1 MALYDVALALLVVA
15 IVVPL
20 TIVMMRHRDKLLK
33 NFDQN
38 TMKILSTCHL
48 VDGAKLCLVD
58 VDGVTVLCALSRT
71 GHISVQ
77 FMPASHGKVEI
88 ATVQS

>member
-1 MALYDVALALLVVA
+1 MSIYDVALALLVVA

-20 TIVMMRHRDKLLK
+20 TIVVMRHRDRLLK
-33 NFDQN
+33 NFDHN
-38 TMKILSTCHL
+38 TMKIRSTCHL

-58 VDGVTVLCALSRT
+58 VEGVTVLCALSRA

-77 FMPASHGKVEI
+77 FMPASSTASTK
-88 ATVQS
+88 VQS

>member
-1 MALYDVALALLVVA
+1 MTLFDAALALLVVA

-20 TIVMMRHRDKLLK
+20 TIVVMRHRDKLLQ
-33 NFDQN
+33 NFDHNQ
-38 TMKILSTCHL
+38 MKIISTCHL

-58 VDGVTVLCALSRT
+58 VEGVTVLCALSRA

-77 FMPASHGKVEI
+77 CMPAHSARSETAKGQI
-88 ATVQS
+88 